1 MSEQVTLLDLSFNT
15 GDATDGLDALIKKSL
30 ELAEKKTQLTK
41 QINAE
46 KAALAELRRSYNGNA
61 ADQTAYNK
69 AVEKSTST
77 IVGLTKELNDNK
89 SAYNHY
95 AIRCRQCEGDACA
108 ACFKYE
114 SS

>member
-46 KAALAELRRSYNGNA
+46 KAALAELRKSYNGNA

-69 AVEKSTST
+69 AVE
-77 IVGLTKELNDNK
+77 
-89 SAYNHY
+89 
-95 AIRCRQCEGDACA
+95 
-108 ACFKYE
+108 
-114 SS
+114 